1 MTESGGRRRTA
12 WRWAVTVW
20 AVTVVV
26 GGGLT
31 LWLQD
36 SAEPPEPYG
45 WEESSPT
52 PTPLSE
58 KDGNTT
64 CPRLT
69 PPPDEDGAY
78 AYACVIKV
86 G

>member
-12 WRWAVTVW
+12 WRWGMAVWVVTV
-20 AVTVVV
+20 AF

-45 WEESSPT
+45 RQESSPA

-58 KDGNTT
+58 EEWNTA
-64 CPRLT
+64 CLRPT
-69 PPPDEDGAY
+69 PPPDENTVYD
-78 AYACVIKV
+78 YACVIKA